1 MKKSVRYVIGS
12 IGAFTVLLSSSLF
25 YLGSSNH
32 RLSDTNDA
40 LSADINLLIE
50 TIQYTTPQEPQIIW

>member
-1 MKKSVRYVIGS
+1 MKIKHLPAIG
-12 IGAFTVLLSSSLF
+12 VLTLILSSSLF
-25 YLGSSNH
+25 YLGASNH

-50 TIQYTTPQEPQIIW
+50 SIQYATPQEPQIIW

>member
-1 MKKSVRYVIGS
+1 MKIKHLPAIGVLTVI
-12 IGAFTVLLSSSLF
+12 LSSSLF
-25 YLGSSNH
+25 YLGASNH

>member
-1 MKKSVRYVIGS
+1 MKIKHLPAIGVLTVI
-12 IGAFTVLLSSSLF
+12 LSSSLF
-25 YLGSSNH
+25 YLGASNH

-50 TIQYTTPQEPQIIW
+50 AIQYTTPQEPQIIW

>member
-1 MKKSVRYVIGS
+1 MKIKHLPAIG
-12 IGAFTVLLSSSLF
+12 VLTIILSSSLF
-25 YLGSSNH
+25 YLGASNH

-50 TIQYTTPQEPQIIW
+50 SIQYATPQEPQIIW

>member
-1 MKKSVRYVIGS
+1 MKIKHQPAIG
-12 IGAFTVLLSSSLF
+12 VLTIILSSSLF
-25 YLGSSNH
+25 YLGASNH

>member
-1 MKKSVRYVIGS
+1 MKIKHLPAIG
-12 IGAFTVLLSSSLF
+12 VLTLILSSSLF
-25 YLGSSNH
+25 YLGASNH

-50 TIQYTTPQEPQIIW
+50 TIQYATPQEPQIIW

>member
-1 MKKSVRYVIGS
+1 MKIKHLPAIG
-12 IGAFTVLLSSSLF
+12 VLTIILSSSLF
-25 YLGSSNH
+25 YLGASNH

-50 TIQYTTPQEPQIIW
+50 TIQYATPQEPQIIW

>member
-1 MKKSVRYVIGS
+1 MKIKHLPAIGVLTVI
-12 IGAFTVLLSSSLF
+12 LSSSLF
-25 YLGSSNH
+25 YLGASNH

-50 TIQYTTPQEPQIIW
+50 SIQYATPQEPQIIW

>member
-1 MKKSVRYVIGS
+1 MKIKHLPTIG
-12 IGAFTVLLSSSLF
+12 VLTIILSSSLF
-25 YLGSSNH
+25 YLGASNH

-50 TIQYTTPQEPQIIW
+50 TIQYATPQEPQIIW

>member
-1 MKKSVRYVIGS
+1 MKIKHLPAIG
-12 IGAFTVLLSSSLF
+12 VLTIILSSSLF
-25 YLGSSNH
+25 YLGASNH

-50 TIQYTTPQEPQIIW
+50 AIQYATPQEPQIIW